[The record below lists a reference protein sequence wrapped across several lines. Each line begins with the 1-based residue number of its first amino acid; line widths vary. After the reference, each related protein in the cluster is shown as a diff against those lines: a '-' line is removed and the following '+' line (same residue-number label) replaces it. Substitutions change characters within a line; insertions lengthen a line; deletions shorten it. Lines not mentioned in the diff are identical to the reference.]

1 MKKLWS
7 FFASIYLT
15 VVLAVLICTV
25 AAWGSLISM
34 ANPRFSMVLDQSVLL
49 PLLFSAGTRYLGLT
63 IWIWV
68 LIILTAAF
76 GLNTFVCTAD
86 KVYAVIKAKKPWQ
99 ALFPHIV
106 HIGFL
111 VALLGHLAGS
121 AWGFRSYDNM
131 LLKGETKPVPNTEG
145 LYVRLDDFETR
156 SGPDGG
162 LDYLKT
168 TVTLLDGDK
177 KEIRQGAIEINGPL
191 IYKGIAFYHV
201 DQGSAPKGLVLE
213 IDGTTVNAAFS
224 SGFVGPGGKSFR
236 FGGIYPD
243 FGLDSGG
250 KPVTLSPEFVNPH
263 AEVVSSDGTAA
274 YLPLKEPGS
283 SVSLAGARITLVDY
297 ITEEFVVLTINKDP
311 GISLIII
318 GSSILVIGMV
328 LLLFFRGERTELVRR
343 PGPGITPEGSSE

>member
-34 ANPRFSMVLDQSVLL
+34 ANPRFSMALDQSVLL

-63 IWIWV
+63 LWIWV
-68 LIILTAAF
+68 LILLTAVF

-86 KVYAVIKAKKPWQ
+86 KVWAVIRAKKPWQ

-131 LLKGETKPVPNTEG
+131 LYKGEIKPVPETAG
-145 LYVRLDDFETR
+145 LFVRLDGFEAK
-156 SGPDGG
+156 SSAEGG
-162 LDYLKT
+162 LEYLKT

-177 KEIRQGAIEINGPL
+177 KEILTGPIEINGPL
-191 IYKGIAFYHV
+191 IYKGTAFYHA
-201 DQGSAPKGLVLE
+201 DQGSAPKGLILD
-213 IDGTTVNAAFS
+213 IDGMTVNAPFS
-224 SGFVGPGGKSFR
+224 SGFEGPGGKSFR
-236 FGGIYPD
+236 FGGVYPD
-243 FGLDSGG
+243 FALDSGG
-250 KPVTLSPEFVNPH
+250 RPTTLTPEFRNPY
-263 AEVVSSDGTAA
+263 AELVSSDGTTA
-274 YLPLKEPGS
+274 YLPIKEPGAS
-283 SVSLAGARITLVDY
+283 ISLAGSRITLIDY
-297 ITEEFVVLTINKDP
+297 DTEEFVVLTINKDP

-318 GSSILVIGMV
+318 GSSILVAGMV

-343 PGPGITPEGSSE
+343 PRPGNIA